1 MNLRAAAA
9 LVLACALTCGAASS
23 QEQGPA
29 PQPGLDS
36 MTFYIVKGAP
46 DSCGRGCDSW
56 IQAEG
61 TIEIDT
67 PARFKAFLD
76 RLGDRSL
83 PIYFNSPGGNEARAL
98 TLGNMLHGRPIVA
111 RVGRTI
117 VQECGFE
124 AQDSKVCIE
133 LKSLGRE
140 LHGELRTD
148 ARCASACPYFFVG
161 APVHEV
167 APDASLAVHSPK
179 VMPDPRRP
187 NVRPTAAADE
197 FGHKRIDKLA
207 AVYLA
212 KMGVDAELLAL
223 IKTVPFED
231 IHVLTR
237 DEIARFGFDRRDSVE
252 TRWRFGSDGLNLHKA
267 AVVRRPGETSFRL
280 LHWWVTCVDA
290 DRFVLDFRRP
300 VSASPDLSSVSIA
313 GDDGR
318 PIDFK
323 PSPVTASG
331 REQWVLWLP
340 RSDLQ
345 SLMDRPQVE
354 LTETWPDASGR
365 PVQQT
370 IKLSNEGWAGGLAT
384 LLATCPPA
392 TGSAALHA
400 MRPSEAAAK

>member
-1 MNLRAAAA
+1 MNVRAAAA
-9 LVLACALTCGAASS
+9 LLLTCALACGAASS
-23 QEQGPA
+23 QEQKATPPPPEA
-29 PQPGLDS
+29 

-56 IQAEG
+56 IEAEG
-61 TIEIDT
+61 RIDFDT

-76 RLGDRSL
+76 HLGDRNL

-98 TLGNMLHGRPIVA
+98 TLGNMLHGRSIVA
-111 RVGRTI
+111 RVGRTV

-148 ARCASACPYFFVG
+148 ASCLSACPYFFVG
-161 APVHEV
+161 AAVHEV
-167 APDASLAVHSPK
+167 APDAVLGVHSPK
-179 VMPDPRRP
+179 NIPNPRGGRKL
-187 NVRPTAAADE
+187 TAAEDQFLLE
-197 FGHKRIDKLA
+197 RIDKLA

-231 IHVLTR
+231 IHYLTR

-252 TRWRFGSDGLNLHKA
+252 TRWRFGIDGLNMLKV

-280 LHWWVTCVDA
+280 LQWWVTCVDA
-290 DRFVLDFRRP
+290 DHFVLDFRRP
-300 VSASPDLSSVSIA
+300 VSASLNLSSVSIA
-313 GDDGR
+313 GDDAR
-318 PIDFK
+318 PTYFK
-323 PSPVTASG
+323 PPPVAASG
-331 REQWVLWLP
+331 REQWVMRLP

-345 SLMDRPQVE
+345 SFMDRPQLE
-354 LTETWPDASGR
+354 FIETSPDGDGR
-365 PVQQT
+365 PVQHT
-370 IKLSNEGWAGGLAT
+370 IKLSNEGWADALAT
-384 LLATCPPA
+384 LLATCPAA

-400 MRPSEAAAK
+400 MRPGEAAVK